1 MDKKSRELQNYL
13 AGLLQIILVKVGHKL
28 DDETA
33 NKIVQ
38 LLITI
43 FQNLKK
49 VTENGLI
56 AYSGLCNGIGSRVN
70 VQDFGEY
77 IVWALKGDDDECV
90 RIACGLISDLANA
103 L

>member
-1 MDKKSRELQNYL
+1 
-13 AGLLQIILVKVGHKL
+13 VKVGHKL

>member
-1 MDKKSRELQNYL
+1 M
-13 AGLLQIILVKVGHKL
+13 LVKVGHKL

-33 NKIVQ
+33 NKIIH

-56 AYSGLCNGIGSRVN
+56 AYSGLCNGMGSRIN
-70 VQDFGEY
+70 V
-77 IVWALKGDDDECV
+77 
-90 RIACGLISDLANA
+90 
-103 L
+103 

>member
-1 MDKKSRELQNYL
+1 
-13 AGLLQIILVKVGHKL
+13 
-28 DDETA
+28 
-33 NKIVQ
+33 
-38 LLITI
+38 
-43 FQNLKK
+43 

-77 IVWALKGDDDECV
+77 IVWALKGSDDECV

-103 L
+103 LQDGIQQYLFDFVTPII

>member
-1 MDKKSRELQNYL
+1 M
-13 AGLLQIILVKVGHKL
+13 LVKVGHKL
-28 DDETA
+28 DDITA

-56 AYSGLCNGIGSRVN
+56 AYSGLCNGIGNRVN

-77 IVWALKGDDDECV
+77 IVWALKGTDDECV